1 MDDQK
6 RSDILL
12 LIQARLYGQSGSYPE
27 KARRLNLS
35 LNTVDDL
42 MSGNYKK
49 FTLDQLMEIA
59 KKTGINRRL
68 Y

>member
-6 RSDILL
+6 RSAILL
-12 LIQARLYGQSGSYPE
+12 LIQARLYGQSGSFPE

-42 MSGNYKK
+42 MSGNINK
-49 FTLDQLMEIA
+49 FTIDQLIA
-59 KKTGINRRL
+59 IARKVGINPRL

>member
-1 MDDQK
+1 MDSQK
-6 RSDILL
+6 RSEILL

-35 LNTVDDL
+35 LNTIDDL
-42 MSGNYKK
+42 MNGNFNN
-49 FTLDQLMEIA
+49 FTYDQLIEIA
-59 KKTGINRRL
+59 KKTGISHRL

>member
-1 MDDQK
+1 MDDRK